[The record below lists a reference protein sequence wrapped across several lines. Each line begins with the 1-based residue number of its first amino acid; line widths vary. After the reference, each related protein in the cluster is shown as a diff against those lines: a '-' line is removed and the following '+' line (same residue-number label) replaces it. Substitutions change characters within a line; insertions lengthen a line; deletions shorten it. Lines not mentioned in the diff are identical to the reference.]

1 MPQKQIRMGESR
13 QRKCLR
19 RPYRTLIWI
28 SCLGVTSTH
37 CLSTSWHR
45 IMPLVRLMRSLTLKQ
60 AITKTSSCEMKET
73 DVFARKLPWSRAW
86 QLPVTLL
93 VAIRHSQ
100 ACQVNQTTKPKVY
113 SHTVKTN
120 TNLRVWNWSTPSLTM
135 RVTHLPPLTTFTAL
149 KTKKKC
155 PSMASIQTNQD
166 LDCAK
171 YSLKAQLRKS
181 SWIAQ
186 STSMRLREPQPRRS
200 NQSRSTLRWERRM
213 ESCRLSKRKRIRQWL
228 KLRAER
234 SRQRRRIILLAKEIK
249 MVIMRFRRTRG
260 RLWRLMKVIIRRKS
274 CRQPG
279 PCRIWLRKK
288 QLRSRLEQA
297 RKAVQRKAA
306 QRKVAAL
313 RIRRK
318 RNEKNHRKVQMI

>member
-1 MPQKQIRMGESR
+1 
-13 QRKCLR
+13 
-19 RPYRTLIWI
+19 
-28 SCLGVTSTH
+28 
-37 CLSTSWHR
+37 
-45 IMPLVRLMRSLTLKQ
+45 
-60 AITKTSSCEMKET
+60 
-73 DVFARKLPWSRAW
+73 
-86 QLPVTLL
+86 
-93 VAIRHSQ
+93 
-100 ACQVNQTTKPKVY
+100 
-113 SHTVKTN
+113 
-120 TNLRVWNWSTPSLTM
+120 
-135 RVTHLPPLTTFTAL
+135 
-149 KTKKKC
+149 
-155 PSMASIQTNQD
+155 MASIQTNQD

-186 STSMRLREPQPRRS
+186 STSMRLREPQPHRS
-200 NQSRSTLRWERRM
+200 NQSRSTLRWAM

-260 RLWRLMKVIIRRKS
+260 RLWRLMKVIIRRRS

-279 PCRIWLRKK
+279 LYRTWSRKK
-288 QLRSRLEQA
+288 QRLSRLDQA
-297 RKAVQRKAA
+297 RKVAQRKIA

-318 RNEKNHRKVQMI
+318 GNEKNHRKVQMI